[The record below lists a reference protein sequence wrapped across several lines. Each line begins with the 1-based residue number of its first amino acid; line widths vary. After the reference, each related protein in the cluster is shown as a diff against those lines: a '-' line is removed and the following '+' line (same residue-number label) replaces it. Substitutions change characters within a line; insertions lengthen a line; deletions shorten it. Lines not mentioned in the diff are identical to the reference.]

1 MMRQRQCETDIPLT
15 CVSRGVANS
24 DIIKQEPELALAH
37 LGYFMNQAKD
47 IPLPPPT
54 PTLPCKKA
62 LLSPCSGNCYGTN

>member
-47 IPLPPPT
+47 IPPT
-54 PTLPCKKA
+54 PHSTM
-62 LLSPCSGNCYGTN
+62 